1 MVDSEQTN
9 AAAADAVLTP
19 LVVGVTSHRNLVATE
34 VAGLRARVR
43 TFFTGLQ
50 RDFPG
55 LPLLVLSPLAEGGDQ
70 LVAEEALAVGARLIA
85 PLPLPRDLYLED
97 FADAETRARFDALCA
112 HAEVIELPLLA
123 GNSRESVALRGPERD
138 RQYTQVGVFTA
149 SHSHILLALWDG
161 RPSDNLGGTAQIVRF
176 HMDGIPPGTIDRRR
190 ARHVTLDTGDE
201 SLLFHVACSRDHGAE
216 GSTLPLA
223 PLQPLEARWVT
234 DRGASAAVDG
244 MPGEFRRMFERMQ
257 QFNVDTDRHRDDIA
271 DADSAASGEAASVA
285 CQPSAPALFGAADWL
300 AIHCQ
305 KQVLRAMRGLYALA
319 VLMGIAF
326 VYYSDTP
333 NGMPGQADTIYVF
346 VALFAAGALLGWY
359 AGRRQWQRKY
369 IDYRALAEGLRVQEY
384 WRRAGVGTSDA
395 GAFAHDSFMQKQDVE
410 LGWIRH
416 VMRTAAL
423 TAAFAAAHDGIER
436 VIAEWIGTPD
446 GDGQLG
452 YYAHKAEQRHRTH
465 GRYEAVARILL
476 GGAVATSLFLALFNH
491 WLDNNAANW
500 LVALMGVLAVV
511 AAVRESYSFHKA
523 DKELINQYRYMGAIF
538 ASARRQLDATADPAM
553 QRAILRALGD
563 AALAEHA
570 EWALMHRQR
579 PLEAGRM

>member
-1 MVDSEQTN
+1 M
-9 AAAADAVLTP
+9 ADIVAP
-19 LVVGVTSHRNLVATE
+19 LVIGVTSHRNLVATE
-34 VAGLRARVR
+34 VAGLHARVR
-43 TFFTGLQ
+43 DFFGGLQ

-55 LPLLVLSPLAEGGDQ
+55 LPLVVISPLAEGGDQ

-85 PLPLPRDLYLED
+85 PLPLPRDLYLQD
-97 FADAETRARFDALCA
+97 FADAEARARFDALRA
-112 HAEVIELPLLA
+112 RAGVIELPLLS
-123 GNSRESVALRGPERD
+123 GSTRESVALRGPERD
-138 RQYTQVGVFTA
+138 RQYTQAGVFTA

-161 RPSDNLGGTAQIVRF
+161 RPSDRLGGTAQIVRF
-176 HMDGIPPGTIDRRR
+176 HMDGIPPGAFDRRR
-190 ARHVTLDTGDE
+190 TRRVSLDTGDE
-201 SLLFHVACSRDHGAE
+201 SLLFHVACSRDHGAD
-216 GSTLPLA
+216 GSSPPLA
-223 PLQPLEARWVT
+223 PLQALEARWVT

-244 MPGEFRRMFERMQ
+244 MPAEFRGMFGRMQ
-257 QFNVDTDRHRDDIA
+257 QFNADADRHRDDIA
-271 DADSAASGEAASVA
+271 QAAPAAADEMASAD

-305 KQVLRAMRGLYALA
+305 RQLVQAMRAVYTLA

-333 NGMPGQADTIYVF
+333 SGLPGQAETIYAF
-346 VALFAAGALLGWY
+346 VMLFAAGALLAWL
-359 AGRRQWQRKY
+359 AGRREWHRKY

-384 WRRAGVGTSDA
+384 WRRAQVGAGDA

-423 TAAFAAAHDGIER
+423 TATFATARGEMAQ
-436 VIAEWIGTPD
+436 VIAEWIGTAD

-452 YYAHKAEQRHRTH
+452 YYAHKARQRRRTH
-465 GRYEAVARILL
+465 HRYEAIARILL
-476 GGAVATSLFLALFNH
+476 AGAVATSLFLALFNH
-491 WLDNNAANW
+491 WLDTDTANW

-511 AAVRESYSFHKA
+511 AAVRESYAFHKA
-523 DKELINQYRYMGAIF
+523 DKELINQYQYMGAIF
-538 ASARRQLDATADPAM
+538 ASARRQLDATTDPAM

-570 EWALMHRQR
+570 EWALLHRQR
-579 PLEAGRM
+579 PLEAGKM